1 MLKSQITLSTW
12 RKEMFKLDTPRL
24 VLREMTED
32 DAPLMLAVLN
42 DPDFLRNV
50 GDRGVRT
57 EDDAR
62 RYIVDGPIAAYK
74 RQNFGMY
81 KVELKDGSPIG
92 LCGLVKRDGLDDVD
106 IGFALLPDY
115 RSQGYALEAAEA
127 VMQFARESVGLR
139 RIVAIAQPANLP
151 SVQLLEK
158 LGMQQERKLR
168 LPNDDEELL
177 LMAWDSDRSTS
188 S

>member
-1 MLKSQITLSTW
+1 
-12 RKEMFKLDTPRL
+12 MFKLKTTRL
-24 VLREMTED
+24 LLREMTEE

-50 GDRGVRT
+50 GDRGVHN
-57 EDDAR
+57 EEDAR
-62 RYIVDGPIAAYK
+62 RYIVNGPIADYK

-81 KVELKDGSPIG
+81 KVELRDGTPIG

-115 RSQGYALEAAEA
+115 RGQGYALEAATA
-127 VMQFARESVGLR
+127 VMAFARDKVGLER
-139 RIVAIAQPANLP
+139 VVAIAQPANLP

-158 LGMQQERKLR
+158 LGMQQERKIQ

-177 LMAWDSDRSTS
+177 LMAWSAN
-188 S
+188 